1 MRHHH
6 TTVRRLRGFTLI
18 EALVATSVAGVLS
31 SIAYPS
37 FQGSIQKSRRA
48 DALVALVQAQTAQE
62 RWRFN
67 QRSYGSLAQIGVPAT
82 TAGGHYTIEVVAADE
97 DRYTLRAR
105 AIGGQARDQACRV
118 LQMTVEG
125 VTASRSSGPDEG
137 VANGTADNR
146 RCWSL

>member
-1 MRHHH
+1 MKNHPC
-6 TTVRRLRGFTLI
+6 TRRPRGFTLI
-18 EALVATSVAGVLS
+18 EMLVATSVAGVLS

-37 FQGSIQKSRRA
+37 FQGTIQKSRRA

-67 QRSYGSLAQIGVPAT
+67 QRSYGSLAQIGLPAT
-82 TAGGHYTIEVVAADE
+82 TAGGHYLIEVVAAGE
-97 DRYTLRAR
+97 DGYTLRAS
-105 AIGGQARDQACRV
+105 AVGSQSRDRACRV

-125 VTASRSSGPDEG
+125 VTATRASGPDEQVG
-137 VANGTADNR
+137 NGTADNR

>member
-1 MRHHH
+1 MHHRP
-6 TTVRRLRGFTLI
+6 TLRRPRGFTLI
-18 EALVATSVAGVLS
+18 EMLVATSVAGVLS

-37 FQGSIQKSRRA
+37 FQGALQKSRRA

-67 QRSYGSLAQIGVPAT
+67 QRSYGSLAQIGLPAT
-82 TAGGHYTIEVVAADE
+82 TAGGHYTIEVLAADE

-105 AIGGQARDQACRV
+105 ASGSQSRDQACRV

-125 VTASRSSGPDEG
+125 VTATRASGPDDG
-137 VANGTADNR
+137 VGNGTADNR